1 MPDAHLPVARVAVD
15 SGLAH
20 LDRPFDYAVPD
31 GVPAVPGCRVK
42 VRFAGRQVAGIVL
55 DRVVSSE
62 HPGRLSPLT
71 LVNPEP
77 VATPEVLA
85 LCRAVADRHAGALW
99 DVLRLALPPRQ
110 ARVEAEPPANGP
122 WPRPPAPDAG
132 PWARYPTGR
141 GFLEALVR
149 GGAPRAVWSALPGP
163 TWPHE
168 VALAVQACL
177 AGGRGAVI
185 VVPDAR
191 DAARVSAALDGSSS
205 VVVDSSDG
213 AHPSALAPRLA
224 HVELRADLGPTRRYR
239 AFLAARRGEVRVV
252 VGTRAAAYA
261 PVENLGL
268 VVLWDDGDDLHAEP
282 RSPYAHVRDV
292 LVQRAHL
299 TGAAA
304 LLAGFARTAEGQL
317 LVDTGWARPLT
328 AAREQVR
335 LVAPRVVGTTSDD
348 LARDPAA
355 QSARLP
361 GLAFEAARR
370 ALADDA
376 PVLVQ
381 VPRRG
386 YAPALACQRDGTQAR
401 CTVCAGPL
409 AVTSGHAIAACRWC
423 GHLAGD
429 WRCPVCGRRELR
441 ATVVG
446 SRRTAEELG
455 RAFPGVVVRTS
466 GREEVLSRVD
476 AGPSLVVCTPGA
488 EPVADGG
495 YGAVLLLDAW
505 ALLGRAD
512 LRAGEEALRRWFN
525 ACALARPAPTGRV
538 VVVADVG
545 IAAVQALVRWD
556 PAGAAVRE
564 LADRVELGFPPA
576 ARLAAVD
583 GPAGVLSEVAGS
595 LDGFDL
601 LGPVPH
607 GGAQRLL
614 VRAPLERSAALAAA
628 LARVQAG
635 RSLRKEPG
643 VRVELD
649 PQQLG

>member
-1 MPDAHLPVARVAVD
+1 MTAPTLPVARVAVD

-31 GVPAVPGCRVK
+31 GVPAGPGCRVK

-55 DRVVSSE
+55 ERVATSE
-62 HPGRLSPLT
+62 HPGRLSPVA
-71 LVNPEP
+71 LVSAEP

-110 ARVEAEPPANGP
+110 ARVEAEPPVHGP
-122 WPRPPAPDAG
+122 RLRPDPPEPG
-132 PWARYPTGR
+132 SWARYPTGP
-141 GFLEALVR
+141 GFLAALAA
-149 GGAPRAVWSALPGP
+149 GGSPRAVWSALPGP
-163 TWPHE
+163 TWPIE
-168 VALAVQACL
+168 VALAVQACVT
-177 AGGRGAVI
+177 GGRGAVV

-191 DAARVSAALDGSSS
+191 DTARVRAGLTD
-205 VVVDSSDG
+205 
-213 AHPSALAPRLA
+213 LAVPF
-224 HVELRADLGPTRRYR
+224 VELRADLGPTRRYR
-239 AFLAARRGEVRVV
+239 AFLAARRGEVAVV

-261 PVENLGL
+261 PVEDLGL

-299 TGAAA
+299 AGAAA
-304 LLAGFARTAEGQL
+304 LLGGFARTAEGQL
-317 LVDTGWARPLT
+317 LIDSGWARPLV
-328 AAREQVR
+328 AGREQVR
-335 LVAPRVVGTTSDD
+335 LVAPRVVGTTTDD

-361 GLAFEAARR
+361 GLAFDAARR
-370 ALADDA
+370 AIAEDA
-376 PVLVQ
+376 PVLIQ

-386 YAPALACQRDGTQAR
+386 YVPSLACRRDGTQAR
-401 CTVCAGPL
+401 CPVCAGPL
-409 AVTSGHAIAACRWC
+409 GVTSGHAIASCRWC

-429 WRCPVCGRRELR
+429 WRCPVCHGRELR

-466 GREEVLSRVD
+466 GRDEVLDRVP
-476 AGPSLVVCTPGA
+476 AGASLVVSTPGA
-488 EPVADGG
+488 EPVADDG

-505 ALLGRAD
+505 AMLGRAD
-512 LRAGEEALRRWFN
+512 LRAAEEALRRWFN
-525 ACALARPAPTGRV
+525 ACALARPAPGGRV
-538 VVVADVG
+538 VIVADVG
-545 IAAVQALVRWD
+545 IPAVQTLIRWD

-564 LADRVELGFPPA
+564 LADRAELGFPPA

-583 GPAGVLSEVAGS
+583 GPGAALTEVAAAMGA
-595 LDGFDL
+595 FEV

-607 GGAQRLL
+607 GEAQRLL
-614 VRAPLERSAALAAA
+614 VRAPLERSSVLTTALAQ
-628 LARVQAG
+628 VQAG
-635 RSLRKEPG
+635 RSLRKDPS
-643 VRVELD
+643 VRVEVD
-649 PQQLG
+649 PQTLG

>member
-1 MPDAHLPVARVAVD
+1 MASAVLLSVARVAVD

-31 GVPAVPGCRVK
+31 GVRAVPGCRVK

-55 DRVVSSE
+55 DLAATSE
-62 HPGRLSPLT
+62 HPGRLSPLA
-71 LVNPEP
+71 LVSDEP
-77 VATPEVLA
+77 VATPEVIA

-110 ARVEAEPPANGP
+110 ARVEGEPPVHGP
-122 WPRPPAPDAG
+122 WLRPVAPEPG
-132 PWARYPTGR
+132 SWGRYPTGP
-141 GFLEALVR
+141 GFLTALTA
-149 GGAPRAVWSALPGP
+149 GGSPRAVWSALPGP
-163 TWPHE
+163 TWPAE
-168 VALAVQACL
+168 VALAVQACV

-191 DAARVSAALDGSSS
+191 DAARVSAALTT
-205 VVVDSSDG
+205 
-213 AHPSALAPRLA
+213 P

-239 AFLAARRGEVRVV
+239 AFLAARRGEVAVV

-261 PVENLGL
+261 PVEHLGL

-282 RSPYAHVRDV
+282 RAPYAHARDV

-299 TGAAA
+299 AGAAA
-304 LLAGFARTAEGQL
+304 LFGGFARTAEGQL
-317 LVDTGWARPLT
+317 LLDSGWARPL
-328 AAREQVR
+328 AADREQVR
-335 LVAPRVVGTTSDD
+335 LVAPRVVGTGTDD

-370 ALADDA
+370 ALAEDT
-376 PVLVQ
+376 PVLIQ

-386 YAPALACQRDGTQAR
+386 YVPALACRRDGTQAR
-401 CTVCAGPL
+401 CSVCAGPL
-409 AVTSGHAIAACRWC
+409 GVSSGHAIASCRWC

-429 WRCPVCGRRELR
+429 WRCPVCGGRELR

-455 RAFPGVVVRTS
+455 RAFPGALVRTS
-466 GREEVLSRVD
+466 GREEVLDRID
-476 AGPSLVVCTPGA
+476 GGASLVVCTPGA
-488 EPVADGG
+488 EPVAEGG

-505 ALLGRAD
+505 AMLGRTD
-512 LRAGEEALRRWFN
+512 LRAAEEALRRWFN
-525 ACALARPAPTGRV
+525 ACALARPAPSGRV

-545 IAAVQALVRWD
+545 IPAVQTLVRWD
-556 PAGAAVRE
+556 PAGAAGRE
-564 LADRVELGFPPA
+564 LADRAELGFPPA

-583 GPAGVLSEVAGS
+583 GSSESLADVARG
-595 LDGFDL
+595 LPGFEL

-607 GGAQRLL
+607 GEAQRLL
-614 VRAPLERSAALAAA
+614 VKAPRERGAELAAA
-628 LARVQAG
+628 LAHVQAG
-635 RSLRKEPG
+635 RSLRKEPS
-643 VRVELD
+643 VRVEID